1 MTREDKLDLIAIVV
15 VVGIAL
21 YFTLVEKFAWF

>member
-15 VVGIAL
+15 IFGIAL
-21 YFTLVEKFAWF
+21 FFTLVEELSWF